1 LPISRIGQY
10 FQAIDQEVA
19 MHSSTTGFA
28 GPTSSRGA
36 SKGSGRQ
43 GRGWNGLEIELCQI
57 RAGVT
62 RVPATP
68 YHRLGIHVGPPVNAF
83 CQCDGRHHR
92 RVQSH
97 GDIDVV
103 PAGLDGT
110 WEDDADCS
118 ILRLRVTPAL
128 VRQAACDLDLD
139 PDGVHIAPQFQL
151 RDQGIEHIAWA
162 LNTELRTDLAADRLY
177 AESLSMALAVRLVQG
192 AVPRT
197 MVAAAQTLSS
207 GQKRRLVEFIQT
219 HLDQD
224 LSLVDLARIAAIS
237 VSHLKV
243 LFRRTF
249 AMTVHQYVIYR
260 RVERARVLLS
270 LGKTPASQVALEA
283 GFAHQSHMAKCM
295 KRVLGITPGSITRTR
310 R

>member
-1 LPISRIGQY
+1 
-10 FQAIDQEVA
+10 
-19 MHSSTTGFA
+19 M
-28 GPTSSRGA
+28 
-36 SKGSGRQ
+36 
-43 GRGWNGLEIELCQI
+43 
-57 RAGVT
+57 
-62 RVPATP
+62 PAAP
-68 YHRLGIHVGPPVNAF
+68 YHRLGIHFGPPVNAF

-118 ILRLRVTPAL
+118 ILRLWVSPAL

-139 PDGVHIAPQFQL
+139 PDRVDIAPQFQL
-151 RDQGIEHIAWA
+151 RDRRIEHIGWA
-162 LNTELRTDLAADRLY
+162 LNTELSMDVAADRLY

-197 MVAAAQTLSS
+197 MVAAGQTLSS
-207 GQKRRLVEFIQT
+207 GQKRRLVDFIQA

-224 LSLVDLARIAAIS
+224 LSLVDLARVAAIS

-249 AMTVHQYVIYR
+249 GMTVHQYVIHR
-260 RVERARVLLS
+260 RVERAKLLLS
-270 LGKTPASQVALEA
+270 SGKMPASQVALEA
-283 GFAHQSHMAKCM
+283 GFAHQSHMAQCM
-295 KRVLGITPGSITRTR
+295 KRVLGITPGSITRTLR
-310 R
+310 

>member
-1 LPISRIGQY
+1 MDG
-10 FQAIDQEVA
+10 
-19 MHSSTTGFA
+19 STTGFS
-28 GPTSSRGA
+28 GPTPS
-36 SKGSGRQ
+36 Q
-43 GRGWNGLEIELCQI
+43 GDIVGQRRGWSGLEIELCRI

-83 CQCDGRHHR
+83 CQCDGHHHR

-103 PAGLDGT
+103 PAGLGGT

-118 ILRLRVTPAL
+118 ILRLRVSPAL
-128 VRQAACDLDLD
+128 VRQAACDLELD
-139 PDGVHIAPQFQL
+139 PDGVEIAPQFQL
-151 RDQGIEHIAWA
+151 RDRRIEHIAWA
-162 LNTELRTDLAADRLY
+162 LNTELRPDVASDRLY

-197 MVAAAQTLSS
+197 IASVGQTLSS
-207 GQKRRLVEFIQT
+207 RQKHRLVDFIQA

-224 LSLVDLARIAAIS
+224 LSLVDLAGVAAIS

-243 LFRRTF
+243 LFRRSF
-249 AMTVHQYVIYR
+249 GVTVHQYVIHR
-260 RVERARVLLS
+260 RVERAKVLLS
-270 LGKTPASQVALEA
+270 LGKMPASEVALEA
-283 GFAHQSHMAKCM
+283 GFAHQSHMAHCM

>member
-1 LPISRIGQY
+1 M
-10 FQAIDQEVA
+10 DC
-19 MHSSTTGFA
+19 STTGFS
-28 GPTSSRGA
+28 GPTSLQSV
-36 SKGSGRQ
+36 SSGMGGQR
-43 GRGWNGLEIELCQI
+43 RGWNGLEIEFCQI

-68 YHRLGIHVGPPVNAF
+68 YHRLGIHSGPPVNAY
-83 CQCDGRHHR
+83 CQCDGHHHR

-118 ILRLRVTPAL
+118 ILRLWVSPAL
-128 VRQAACDLDLD
+128 VRKAACDLALD
-139 PDGVHIAPQFQL
+139 PDRVHIAPQFQL
-151 RDQGIEHIAWA
+151 RDQRIEHIAWA
-162 LNTELRTDLAADRLY
+162 LNTELRTDVASDRLY

-197 MVAAAQTLSS
+197 MVAAGQTLSS
-207 GQKRRLVEFIQT
+207 GQKGRLVEFIRT

-224 LSLVDLARIAAIS
+224 LSLVDLARVAAIS

-249 AMTVHQYVIYR
+249 GTTVHQYVIHR
-260 RVERARVLLS
+260 RVERAKVLLS
-270 LGKTPASQVALEA
+270 LGEMPASQVALEA
-283 GFAHQSHMAKCM
+283 GFAHQSHMAQCM
-295 KRVLGITPGSITRTR
+295 KRVLGITPGSIIRTR